1 MTSSLLLRLQNIW
14 PFSLSK
20 PDDLKTSNGLVRGLK
35 IPEHTKKF
43 VFALREP
50 QSNSVVYILAT
61 QNLSEQSSLD
71 AESLIKEV
79 KPDAIVAQVSNS
91 TMDDILSEEINL
103 REDQSRMVPMSYFGV
118 LKGCFKEKLNK
129 VEYEN
134 MAGCQVLE
142 QIFGVGF
149 YGHFLAAK
157 KASMEVKS
165 PLFLLDSPSR
175 SCALDHHNEGDS
187 GASSVQGKATQ
198 ASSSLLQSNGF
209 NPGKLVVQSGDVSKI
224 LCKRICLTDKF
235 ELTAVKSLA
244 SSLDFSIS
252 KLDAVPKRSQANC
265 DSNLDFEVPS
275 YAQSFYLLLTDLQNI
290 FIDLPIIGKAMVH
303 AQKVLVNVDRGEK
316 VDPEVLCEAR
326 KLKIAVEGLRIA
338 LNDVARSP
346 LCKNGKDSGNIAF
359 SDLPYEE
366 KRHILFAQALKSQAR
381 KYGSLVAIVDVS
393 SLAGIRRHWDNP
405 VPPEISDLASECFT
419 LFEDNGEAA
428 LGYLTDRKRLLT
440 DKPVIAVG
448 AGATAILGVTALPK
462 ALPLSSFFKL
472 ITYKV
477 PVTVKMGLTHAPRA
491 IAALGKF
498 FGTPKL
504 FAPLK
509 ATVSGLAGSGT
520 NMSTMKVAASA
531 EKIRAVA
538 HGVIASA
545 ERTSFSAMRTAF
557 YGIMKSYRGQPVGVT
572 PWAAF
577 GFSVAACSGL
587 LMFGDGIECAAEA
600 VPAAATIACL
610 GRGLRSLH
618 EASEAVKHSDSS
630 KLQEIIHNAL
640 YNMKI
645 KRIQ

>member
-1 MTSSLLLRLQNIW
+1 MAISLLLRLQNIW

-20 PDDLKTSNGLVRGLK
+20 ADDVTTSNSLVRGLK
-35 IPEHTKKF
+35 IPENTKKF

-61 QNLSEQSSLD
+61 QNLSEQSSVD

-79 KPDAIVAQVSNS
+79 KPDAVVAQVSSS
-91 TMDDILSEEINL
+91 TMDDILLEEINL
-103 REDQSRMVPMSYFGV
+103 NADQSRMVPTSYFGV

-134 MAGCQVLE
+134 IAGCQVLE
-142 QIFGVGF
+142 KIFGVGF

-157 KASMEVKS
+157 KASMEVQS
-165 PLFLLDSPSR
+165 PLFLLDSPLR
-175 SCALDHHNEGDS
+175 S
-187 GASSVQGKATQ
+187 SSSDQNNGCDAGGSSIQGQ
-198 ASSSLLQSNGF
+198 ASYSLLQSNGL
-209 NPGKLVVQSGDVSKI
+209 NPGKLVTRSGDVPKI
-224 LCKRICLTDKF
+224 LCKRICLTDKY
-235 ELTAVKSLA
+235 ELTSVKSLA

-252 KLDAVPKRSQANC
+252 KLDAVSKGNEANR
-265 DSNLDFEVPS
+265 DADLEFEVPS

-290 FIDLPIIGKAMVH
+290 FDLPIIGKAMMH
-303 AQKVLVNVDRGEK
+303 AQKMIVNVDRGEK
-316 VDPEVLCEAR
+316 VDPEVLSEAQ
-326 KLKIAVEGLRIA
+326 KLRIAVEGLRIA
-338 LNDVARSP
+338 LNDVARSSIG
-346 LCKNGKDSGNIAF
+346 KSKKDSGNIAF
-359 SDLPYEE
+359 PGLPYEE
-366 KRHILFAQALKSQAR
+366 KCHILFAQALKSQAR

-393 SLAGIRRHWDNP
+393 SLAGIRRYWDNP
-405 VPPEISDLASECFT
+405 VPSEISDLVGECFT
-419 LFEDNGEAA
+419 LFEDDGQAA
-428 LGYLTDRKRLLT
+428 LEHLTDRKRLLT
-440 DKPVIAVG
+440 DKPVLAVG

-462 ALPLSSFFKL
+462 ALPVSSFFKL

-491 IAALGKF
+491 VAALGKM

-504 FAPLK
+504 FASLK
-509 ATVSGLAGSGT
+509 ATVSSVAGSGT

-531 EKIRAVA
+531 EKIRAVT

-557 YGIMKSYRGQPVGVT
+557 YGIMKSYRGQPVGAT

-587 LMFGDGIECAAEA
+587 LIFGDGIECAAEA

-610 GRGLRSLH
+610 GRGLRSLR
-618 EASEAVKHSDSS
+618 EASEAVKRSDSS

-640 YNMKI
+640 YNVKI
-645 KRIQ
+645 KIV